1 MTEHLARLAK
11 AASDLEAANAALR
24 TAILDALA
32 DGVPK
37 LHVSK
42 AARISRPTIDKLL
55 AKITEE
61 Q

>member
-11 AASDLEAANAALR
+11 AASGLEAANAALR

-37 LHVSK
+37 LHISQ

-55 AKITEE
+55 RESTE
-61 Q
+61 